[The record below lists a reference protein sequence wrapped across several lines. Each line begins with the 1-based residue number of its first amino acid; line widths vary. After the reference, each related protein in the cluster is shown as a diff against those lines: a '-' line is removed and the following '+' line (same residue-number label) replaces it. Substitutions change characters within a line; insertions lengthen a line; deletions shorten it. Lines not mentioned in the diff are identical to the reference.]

1 MRAIPNGRRSVPRLK
16 RCWELF
22 KGFICLSSLW
32 DSNFTVISLLYQPYN
47 SASYLCWT
55 CRPISMTSFCLNFRN
70 LPEND
75 RTMSYHGENPTIIL
89 VSKQFQSSLPTRIIV
104 VKGPVLCWDLH
115 LGKASVTIISDCSKS
130 GATG

>member
-1 MRAIPNGRRSVPRLK
+1 MRAIPNGRRIVPRLK

-75 RTMSYHGENPTIIL
+75 RTMSDKYGLCTSQTRHSGSVSYHERLTMRRMVVVL
-89 VSKQFQSSLPTRIIV
+89 FLRLPNGT
-104 VKGPVLCWDLH
+104 VLNCQV
-115 LGKASVTIISDCSKS
+115 GV
-130 GATG
+130 G

>member
-1 MRAIPNGRRSVPRLK
+1 MRAIPNGRRIVPRLK

-75 RTMSYHGENPTIIL
+75 RTMRTILELHKGLEAQAVFFSVEQSTPSSRNPTD
-89 VSKQFQSSLPTRIIV
+89 SKRL
-104 VKGPVLCWDLH
+104 
-115 LGKASVTIISDCSKS
+115 
-130 GATG
+130 